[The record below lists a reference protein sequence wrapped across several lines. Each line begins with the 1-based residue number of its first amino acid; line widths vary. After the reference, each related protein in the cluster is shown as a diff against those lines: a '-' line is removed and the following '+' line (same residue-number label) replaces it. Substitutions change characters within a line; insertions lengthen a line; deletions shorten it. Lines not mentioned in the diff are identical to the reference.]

1 MNAEG
6 RQQQKLFCWRRWRF
20 ECGVDCVRCVCER
33 VESFYNKCQVQHS
46 EMPPRR
52 SLVSRS
58 KVFPGASPLK
68 RAAALGIALNEP
80 NPDQDRSGKQR
91 SLASRLVNKVIWLGS
106 LWQKVNGNVFAY
118 LCFLTIF
125 SIVVRN
131 TQGGDDK
138 MYLMVQTIIGQVE
151 GGFDSTDHTVYPVT
165 GKKNFGIR
173 DIGNLDDMWEWLN
186 PGQFTGIFFPESWCA
201 HMRSAQQMHDHS
213 LTHLKVRRRRN

>member
-1 MNAEG
+1 
-6 RQQQKLFCWRRWRF
+6 
-20 ECGVDCVRCVCER
+20 
-33 VESFYNKCQVQHS
+33 
-46 EMPPRR
+46 MPPRR

-68 RAAALGIALNEP
+68 RAAALGISFNEP
-80 NPDQDRSGKQR
+80 DPDQQRSGKQL

-118 LCFLTIF
+118 FCFLTIF

-138 MYLMVQTIIGQVE
+138 VYLMVQTIIGQVE

-173 DIGNLDDMWEWLN
+173 DIGNLDDLWEWLN
-186 PGQFTGIFFPESWCA
+186 PGQFIGIFFPESWCA
-201 HMRSAQQMHDHS
+201 RQHS
-213 LTHLKVRRRRN
+213 T

>member
-1 MNAEG
+1 
-6 RQQQKLFCWRRWRF
+6 
-20 ECGVDCVRCVCER
+20 
-33 VESFYNKCQVQHS
+33 
-46 EMPPRR
+46 
-52 SLVSRS
+52 
-58 KVFPGASPLK
+58 
-68 RAAALGIALNEP
+68 
-80 NPDQDRSGKQR
+80 
-91 SLASRLVNKVIWLGS
+91 VNKVIWLGS

-118 LCFLTIF
+118 FCFLTIF

-186 PGQFTGIFFPESWCA
+186 PGQFIGIFFPESWCA

-213 LTHLKVRRRRN
+213 LTHLKVRWRRNRWYSARALVQPRLPFYGAGSRPREHSCIPSAAHAHVHRWHCAK